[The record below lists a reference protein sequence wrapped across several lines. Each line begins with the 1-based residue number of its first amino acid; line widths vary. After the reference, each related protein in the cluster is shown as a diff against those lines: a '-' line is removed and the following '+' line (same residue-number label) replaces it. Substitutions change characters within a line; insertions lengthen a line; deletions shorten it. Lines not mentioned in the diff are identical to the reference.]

1 MAEVDAAAVTR
12 DKNQQ
17 QTHSAVTHQST
28 EDEYLR
34 TLSVDLASSSGAT
47 LSPEN

>member
-1 MAEVDAAAVTR
+1 MTKIDAAAAAR
-12 DKNQQ
+12 DKGQQ
-17 QTHSAVTHQST
+17 QAHSAVTHQST

-47 LSPEN
+47 LRPEN